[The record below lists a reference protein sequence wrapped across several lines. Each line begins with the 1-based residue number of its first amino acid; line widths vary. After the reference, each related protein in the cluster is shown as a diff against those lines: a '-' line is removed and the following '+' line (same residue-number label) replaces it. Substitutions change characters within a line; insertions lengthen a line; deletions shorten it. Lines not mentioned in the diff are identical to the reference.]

1 MSTQVIIG
9 ITGKMASGK
18 GRVGEYLVNSYN
30 VDTVKTSYFFR
41 EVLNLF
47 DIPESR
53 ENLQKLSTFMRTTYG
68 ENILARALVKYAQKM
83 EKPIIIVDGV
93 RRYTDIENLKKLP
106 NFFLVYVHTDQD
118 IRYKRYTQ
126 RNENPGDGKMS
137 FEIFLKEDSAEPEQQ
152 IESLREHAD
161 FVFNNN
167 GTPEQLD
174 AQIKETLKKVAPDI
188 TKKNT

>member
-18 GRVGEYLVNSYN
+18 GRVGEYLTRRYD
-30 VDTVKTSYFFR
+30 VDKVKTSYFFR

-53 ENLQKLSTFMRTTYG
+53 ENLQTLSTFMRSTYG

-83 EKPIIIVDGV
+83 TKPIVIVDGV

-106 NFFLVYVHTDQD
+106 NFFLIYVHTDQH
-118 IRYKRYTQ
+118 IRYKRYIQ
-126 RNENPGDGKMS
+126 RNENPGDAEMS
-137 FEIFLKEDSAEPEQQ
+137 FETFLKEDSAEPEQQ
-152 IESLREHAD
+152 IESLREHAHVTVD
-161 FVFNNN
+161 NNQ
-167 GTPEQLD
+167 TPEQLD
-174 AQIKETLKKVAPDI
+174 TQIEKILQTISPGLV
-188 TKKNT
+188 KKNI